1 MLPHFTPW
9 QWLLAALGAFCI
21 GFSKSGFAGSGLVTV
36 IIMAQ
41 LFGALESTGIL
52 LPMLICGDVMSVLAF
67 HQHARWAT
75 IRRML
80 PPTVVGV
87 VLGYAVMRA
96 IPAAQF
102 RPVIGAIV
110 LAMVVLQTLHRW
122 LPRPLERV
130 PHSPAFAWFMGG
142 WSGIATMLANAAG
155 PVMSLYF
162 LAIALPKY
170 ELVGTG
176 AWFFLIVNVLKVPFS
191 AQLGLIHGG
200 TLLFG
205 ALSLPGIALGI
216 VAGRRLIKIIP
227 QKLFEALL
235 LIFALLASLRLIGV
249 F

>member
-9 QWLLAALGAFCI
+9 EWLLATLAAFCI
-21 GFSKSGFAGSGLVTV
+21 GFSKSGFSGSGLATV

-41 LFGALESTGIL
+41 LFDGLASTGVL

-67 HQHARWAT
+67 HQHARWPT

-80 PPTVVGV
+80 PPTVAGIL
-87 VLGYAVMRA
+87 LGYAFMRA

-102 RPVIGAIV
+102 RPVIGWIV
-110 LAMVVLQTLHRW
+110 LAMVVLQAVRRW
-122 LPRPLERV
+122 QPRALERL
-130 PHSPAFAWFMGG
+130 PHTRAFAWIMGG
-142 WSGIATMLANAAG
+142 WSGVATMLANAAG

-170 ELVGTG
+170 ELVGTS
-176 AWFFLIVNVLKVPFS
+176 AWFFLIVNVLKVPLS
-191 AQLGLIHGG
+191 AQQGLIHGD
-200 TLLFG
+200 TLLFDL
-205 ALSLPGIALGI
+205 LSLPVIALGI
-216 VAGRRLIKIIP
+216 FAGRRLIQIIP
-227 QKLFEALL
+227 QSLFEALL